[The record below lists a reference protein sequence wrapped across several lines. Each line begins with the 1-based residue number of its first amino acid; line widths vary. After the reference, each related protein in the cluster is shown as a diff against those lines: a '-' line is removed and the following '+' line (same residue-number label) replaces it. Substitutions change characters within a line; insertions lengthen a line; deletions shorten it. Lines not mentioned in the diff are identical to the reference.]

1 MPVNY
6 SDLRRD
12 IVDEVAVDAY
22 ACFDKERYA
31 IPEFLIQLFTDVV
44 IIEFLNGFF
53 EFSSLGQAVRVRVD
67 RFVDNFRKSSRMVTL
82 DIGKDVDLALSQAR
96 MPDEAERAAAQARL
110 VRFLVD
116 YGMSEDIARAHATV
130 IEQSILAALPARP

>member
-1 MPVNY
+1 MNY